1 MIEEQRREW
10 ILKPEPTLKF
20 SFCCSNR
27 KTHRPQGF
35 WPESLPQIESI
46 VRWEEEATGLGDF
59 SGLSSH
65 PTNIWTLSP
74 GKFTPWPGEKNH
86 IWSVSSPS
94 FRCPAKKKFFLE
106 IWASFAQLRG
116 CLSSCHRELVLLLA
130 QNKIQELD
138 SNRETQSP
146 PGWRRLRC
154 AARRS
159 HSFVFLLCGFTSA
172 FSSCAHNGTEPCS
185 LFPKRIKILCLVCYQ
200 LRLLIHPQQTFHGP
214 AFPHLLGT
222 IWFCSGYKADGKP
235 PWDEL
240 KSELSR
246 LHPTPS

>member
-74 GKFTPWPGEKNH
+74 GKFSPWPGEKNH
-86 IWSVSSPS
+86 IWPVSSPS
-94 FRCPAKKKFFLE
+94 FRCPAKKKFFWKSEHHLL
-106 IWASFAQLRG
+106 SFGVVYLAATESLCSFWHKIKYKNWTVTGRHRVLQADAGWDAQPGILIP
-116 CLSSCHRELVLLLA
+116 SC
-130 QNKIQELD
+130 
-138 SNRETQSP
+138 
-146 PGWRRLRC
+146 
-154 AARRS
+154 
-159 HSFVFLLCGFTSA
+159 SFCVTSRQHFLLVHTMEQNPVL
-172 FSSCAHNGTEPCS
+172 FSPRE
-185 LFPKRIKILCLVCYQ
+185 
-200 LRLLIHPQQTFHGP
+200 
-214 AFPHLLGT
+214 
-222 IWFCSGYKADGKP
+222 
-235 PWDEL
+235 
-240 KSELSR
+240 
-246 LHPTPS
+246 